1 MELAILLIISALA
14 AVTAQTPPYLIT
26 VPSIVHVG
34 VEETV
39 TVQLHA
45 ATKPVT
51 ITLYFEHQNNVLSD
65 RQSVTL
71 TEGNSYQAVVKLKV
85 KPDLYKDVKFQ
96 GTKTYVHLV
105 AEGNDVFGGPKR
117 ATCLLST
124 RKGYIFIQTDKPIY
138 NPGETVSFR
147 IFTLDNY
154 MRPTDETINLK
165 IFNSKGLMVYR
176 GDVKSE
182 QIYERHVDIPGVE
195 PAGYWKIVAS
205 FSNLPM
211 SNTSVEFEVRE
222 YVLPS
227 FEVKIEPVKKYHL
240 LKDESFKF
248 GVSARYTYGKGV
260 NGIAYVRFGIIDEQG
275 NKTFLPG
282 LEKQT
287 AIRDGNSEI
296 ALLTKDLR
304 EKAES
309 LNADIEGRHV
319 YIAVTVLE
327 TASGELEEAESS
339 SVKIVNSPFSID
351 LSKTK
356 RYFTPE
362 GMFSILA
369 TTTYPDGTPAPGL
382 LVKASVQA
390 KGEITERIEITE
402 KSGNNDGEVALQFK
416 VPRLAA
422 SLDIKVFANGEDQDV
437 VLSDAHMTATATS
450 SESKSYLSVEVP
462 HLVLQKGQEMK
473 VTFRDI
479 TPPGRKRPTHIY
491 YMIFSKGRVVK
502 MDKVQRSEVTSI
514 SLPFSYDLV
523 PTFRVL
529 AYYFTG
535 PTEFVADSVWV
546 DVEDVCEGQVRIQ
559 PFEKEYKP
567 GANVDVVIH
576 TDQAERVALVAV
588 DTAVYILNK
597 QNKLTAQKM
606 FDYMN
611 SYDLACSKG
620 GGKDHRSV
628 LTDAGL
634 TFISSFAEA
643 PDATGLSCHS
653 VRQKRATAKQYSQEF
668 SAIVNKYNQPEK
680 RKCCN
685 DGARLHLRMT
695 CEQRQAK
702 TRHRSAACQEAFLQC
717 CRDAAAL
724 RDKIRQAQR
733 RQSVARTGGDD
744 NLDALNEA
752 FIHLRSYFPQS
763 WMWQI
768 KHVDASGTVRHN
780 DNLPD
785 SITTWEIQTIGIS
798 QGKGFC
804 VAEPQRLKVF
814 QDFFVSLKLP
824 YSVKRNEQ
832 LEVKAVVY
840 NYKTEPLEV
849 TVKMASAE
857 GLCTAGGG
865 GDAGVR
871 TVSVPA
877 NSAVPVYFTVIP
889 LKVARIPIHMTAFAS
904 QSAADQIKKYLNVVG
919 EGELVSV
926 PTEYSLEARGAK
938 VLEIDIPEPADAIP
952 GLESAASISIRGGV
966 MGESADNCLNLEGI
980 DRLIELPTGCAEQTM
995 VKMSPAINAMK
1006 YLDAT
1011 DQWLFLSPQRRGE
1024 AKAMIQSG
1032 YTTVLTHMKN
1042 DGSYGA
1048 FKTTPS
1054 SIWLTAF
1061 IAKELTRARDIIAV
1075 EDSYILRSVSYLVSK
1090 QQSNG
1095 AFTDPNPV
1103 YDRTMQGGVGGVE
1116 GDVSLTAFVLVTMVH
1131 SVPVFPTAEG
1141 TKTRMAMM
1149 QAQDY
1154 LEGKLDSLQRP
1165 FALAITAYALSLA
1178 SPGSAAATRAK
1189 GKLREMATCDDAKG
1203 TCHWEA
1209 KENLRLA
1216 GEKKATQ
1223 VPKADSISVETTA
1236 YALLAALSRDEQD
1249 LQHATKIARW
1259 LTEQRQYGG
1268 GFRSTQ
1274 DTVVALEALAALS
1287 GRINDVEGLDLNVE
1301 LCLSKSRREKVRLTK
1316 RNALT
1321 QPSFQATPGSKV
1333 TVDVTGTG
1341 NGTLSLLQTYRSM
1354 KRAVLYCDYY
1364 QLSVSLEGEV
1374 AYQPV
1379 VDGEPD
1385 LDDYYNYEA
1394 GEAREEPMD
1403 RVEWFDLRTRRKRHA
1418 PSEPERE
1425 TSLIYTVCV
1434 SMKGRNSTGMAI
1446 VDISLLSGLEPNM
1459 QDLEDQVK
1467 GTEKYI
1473 DHYDLGKN
1481 KVYLYFNQITENTD
1495 CVTFGAKQITPMGLV
1510 QPASAVIYDYY
1521 NPDRRCSVFYS
1532 APQKSTMLS
1541 KLCSGDVCACAEGH
1555 CPKTKV
1561 TFSKNMQ
1568 EDTRKEY
1575 ACFSPV
1581 VSYVYVVK
1589 VLNSTEDGVF
1599 QYYTV
1604 TVTRVLQIGPDET
1617 VRADVVRELVQ
1628 RKSCDE
1634 FQMKSGRDYLVMGGA
1649 STVTRTRDAN
1659 GEFRYLLSNE
1669 VWVEEIP
1676 EERKCQATKNRNACQ
1691 LLNAFMEQYELQQ
1704 CAI

>member
-85 KPDLYKDVKFQ
+85 KPDLYKDVKFR

-205 FSNLPM
+205 FGNLPM

-287 AIRDGNSEI
+287 AIQDGNSEI

-309 LNADIEGRHV
+309 LNADIEGRHI

-437 VLSDAHMTATATS
+437 VLSDAHMTATATI

-502 MDKVQRSEVTSI
+502 MEQGAK
-514 SLPFSYDLV
+514 
-523 PTFRVL
+523 
-529 AYYFTG
+529 
-535 PTEFVADSVWV
+535 FVADSVWV

-611 SYDLACSKG
+611 SNTRCYRFELPQCETEEGDSEAIFPGILCHCEQVQPAG
-620 GGKDHRSV
+620 EEEV
-628 LTDAGL
+628 LQ
-634 TFISSFAEA
+634 
-643 PDATGLSCHS
+643 
-653 VRQKRATAKQYSQEF
+653 RR
-668 SAIVNKYNQPEK
+668 
-680 RKCCN
+680 
-685 DGARLHLRMT
+685 ARLHQRMT

-702 TRHRSAACQEAFLQC
+702 TRHRSSACQEAFLQC

-768 KHVDASGTVRHN
+768 KNVDASGTVRHN

-889 LKVARIPIHMTAFAS
+889 LKVARIPIHVTAFAS

-926 PTEYSLEARGAK
+926 QEEYSIEARGAK

-1154 LEGKLDSLQRP
+1154 LAGKLDSLQRP
-1165 FALAITAYALSLA
+1165 FA
-1178 SPGSAAATRAK
+1178 
-1189 GKLREMATCDDAKG
+1189 EMAVCDDAKG

-1209 KENLRLA
+1209 KESLRLA
-1216 GEKKATQ
+1216 GEKKATR

-1287 GRINDVEGLDLNVE
+1287 GRINDVEDLDLNVE
-1301 LCLSKSRREKVRLTK
+1301 LCLSKSKREKVRLTK

-1321 QPSFQATPGSKV
+1321 QPSFQAIPGSKV

-1617 VRADVVRELVQ
+1617 VRADAVRELVQ